1 MRTILLAAGAALAA
15 LSVTVAAQDAAPAA
29 PPAACYIELRQL
41 MAERPDGIGDLAAA
55 IRELDAAL
63 RPQVVEINTLKAQLA
78 RLEQREGQTPP
89 ATSLEAA
96 FEEEDDSGP
105 QAALPPADDRT
116 TQQIHGFQ
124 TEIAAKQA
132 RLKADYAAQQQALI
146 GPVQARVNRG
156 AQAFAAASG
165 CADLKLA
172 RTADVA
178 ALTTA
183 GVRNVTGDFVAW
195 YLANPPA

>member
-1 MRTILLAAGAALAA
+1 MRTSLLAAGAALAA
-15 LSVTVAAQDAAPAA
+15 LSATAAAQDAAPAA

-55 IRELDAAL
+55 IRALDGAL
-63 RPQVVEINTLKAQLA
+63 RPQVEEINGLKAQLA
-78 RLEQREGQTPP
+78 RLEQREVQAAP
-89 ATSLEAA
+89 ATSIEAA
-96 FEEEDDSGP
+96 FEDDDSP
-105 QAALPPADDRT
+105 AALPARDDRT
-116 TQQIHGFQ
+116 AEEIGRVQTQLD
-124 TEIAAKQA
+124 AKQA
-132 RLKADYAAQQQALI
+132 QLRLDYAAQQQALI

-183 GVRNVTGDFVAW
+183 GARNVTGDFVAW

>member
-55 IRELDAAL
+55 IREIDAAL

-96 FEEEDDSGP
+96 FEEEDDSGL

-116 TQQIHGFQ
+116 AQQIRGFQ

-132 RLKADYAAQQQALI
+132 QLKADYAAQQQALI

-183 GVRNVTGDFVAW
+183 GARNVTGDFVAW